1 LDFLFQEF
9 ALGKGEFGTKFII
22 YPLDIY
28 SFMITKKTSEEIAV
42 LAEGGSILARMLK
55 EMAQEALPGVSTLAL
70 DDKAMELS
78 QKYNVAPIL
87 LGYHPEFADR
97 PYPAAVCVSVNN
109 CVQHG
114 IPTKDVVLETGD
126 VVNIDMS
133 IEYKGLVVDSGITV
147 GVGEI
152 DDESRKLLAATQEA
166 LALGIKAAQPGA
178 RIGDISAAVQTLVES
193 RGFSVVE
200 VLCGH
205 GVGHSIHEEP
215 NIPNFGKAGT
225 GPLIE
230 VGHVYAIE
238 PIVNVGSPDVFF
250 DDEGDGYSVY
260 TADDSWSAHF
270 EHTVAITENGPVIL
284 TKE

>member
-1 LDFLFQEF
+1 
-9 ALGKGEFGTKFII
+9 
-22 YPLDIY
+22 
-28 SFMITKKTSEEIAV
+28 MINIKTPEEIEMLSEA
-42 LAEGGSILARMLK
+42 GSILAKFLK
-55 EMAQEALPGVSTLAL
+55 ELAKVAVPGATTLDI
-70 DDKAMELS
+70 DDRAMELVEE
-78 QKYNVAPIL
+78 YGVEPIL
-87 LGYHPEFADR
+87 LGYHPGFADR

-114 IPTKDVVLETGD
+114 IPSADVILQEGD

-133 IEYKGLVVDSGITV
+133 IAHNGMVVDSGITV

-152 DDESRKLLAATQEA
+152 DDEARRLLACTQEA
-166 LALGIKAAQPGA
+166 LAHGIKAARPGGYT
-178 RIGDISAAVQTLVES
+178 GDIGEVVQKFVES

-205 GVGHSIHEEP
+205 GVGYEIHEEP
-215 NIPNFGKAGT
+215 NIPNYGTAGT
-225 GPLIE
+225 GSKIE

-238 PIVNVGSPDVFF
+238 PIVNVGKPEVFF

-260 TADDSWSAHF
+260 TADGSWSAHF
-270 EHTVAITENGPVIL
+270 EHTVAITKDGPRIL